1 MAKRTD
7 AERMQLAEVVCE
19 SMRDGLSLRKACLE
33 AGITASTFLEFV
45 ERSEDIAEQY
55 ARAREALIDKIADE
69 TIEIA
74 DAPVGSLATGGTD
87 SGAVAKQKLQVDTR
101 KWLLSK
107 LAPKK
112 YGDKVEQ
119 TLLGADGG
127 PLQHNI
133 ALSIDFVGTDEPS

>member
-19 SMRDGLSLRKACLE
+19 SMRDGLSLRKACIE
-33 AGITASTFLEFV
+33 IGITASTFLEWV
-45 ERSEDIAEQY
+45 SKDEVLADQY
-55 ARAREALIDKIADE
+55 TRAREAMLDKMADE
-69 TIEIA
+69 LLEIA
-74 DAPVGSLATGGTD
+74 DAPVGTTDTGSTD
-87 SGAVAKQKLQVDTR
+87 SGAVQKQRLQVDSR

-127 PLQHNI
+127 AVQV
-133 ALSIDFVGTDEPS
+133 AGTINVNFKGASK